1 MLPNSITPM
10 NALGPEGST
19 LDPIPSAR
27 NPKKLI
33 WEIEKQTAKR

>member
-1 MLPNSITPM
+1 MTPV
-10 NALGPEGST
+10 NALGSETNT

-33 WEIEKQTAKR
+33 WEIEKQSAKRQSV